1 MSQWQWFSVFMR
13 RWPTLMYVPLLY
25 RWAWQIPVQ
34 LRGKKLIEAARVAVL
49 QCTMHVT
56 HEDGAMSD
64 ATFTFRVDDGLKAEF
79 ANAAKAHDRT
89 GAQLLRDFMRS
100 YVAQQE
106 ETQQYDAWL
115 AKKVELS
122 RASAEAGNLIP
133 AADVEARFAAR
144 RAATRARMAA
154 DE

>member
-1 MSQWQWFSVFMR
+1 
-13 RWPTLMYVPLLY
+13 
-25 RWAWQIPVQ
+25 
-34 LRGKKLIEAARVAVL
+34 
-49 QCTMHVT
+49 
-56 HEDGAMSD
+56 MSD

-79 ANAAKAHDRT
+79 ANAAKANDRT

-106 ETQQYDAWL
+106 EAQQYDAWL
-115 AKKVELS
+115 AKKVEQS
-122 RASAEAGNLIP
+122 RASAEAGKLIP

-154 DE
+154 PE

>member
-1 MSQWQWFSVFMR
+1 
-13 RWPTLMYVPLLY
+13 MYVLLLC

-34 LRGKKLIEAARVAVL
+34 ISRWYGRQSRRGIQGIVS
-49 QCTMHVT
+49 QCTLCVT
-56 HEDGAMSD
+56 HENGAMSD
-64 ATFTFRVDDGLKAEF
+64 ATFTFRVDEGLKTEF

-106 ETQQYDAWL
+106 EAQQYDAWL
-115 AKKVELS
+115 AKKVEQS

-133 AADVEARFAAR
+133 ASDVEARFAAR

-154 DE
+154 PE

>member
-1 MSQWQWFSVFMR
+1 MAKTDVC
-13 RWPTLMYVPLLY
+13 TATVPLAMAIAVQIT
-25 RWAWQIPVQ
+25 RWYGHQSR
-34 LRGKKLIEAARVAVL
+34 RGLQGIVL
-49 QCTMHVT
+49 HCRLHVT

-79 ANAAKAHDRT
+79 ANAAKANDRT

-106 ETQQYDAWL
+106 EAQQYDAWL
-115 AKKVELS
+115 AKKVEQS
-122 RASAEAGNLIP
+122 RASAEAGKLIP

-154 DE
+154 PE